1 MKITIIHNNRCSKSR
16 EALQYLNE
24 KDIDLEIREYLKEE
38 LTATELKSIIKKLG
52 ISAEEL
58 LRKKEAAFKEHYKG
72 KTLSE
77 EEWIDAMI
85 QHPRLIERPII
96 IKGDQAVIARPLE
109 NIDQLF

>member
-38 LTATELKSIIKKLG
+38 LTAAELKSIIKKLG

-58 LRKKEAAFKEHYKG
+58 LRKKEVAFKEHYKG